1 MAKKG
6 KKKRITKRVVAEAEL
21 RELAKY
27 FQSLDD
33 SRSHV
38 NQRHKLVNVVLIAM
52 CAVIAGADGPTAIE
66 WLAGRLQLP
75 T

>member
-33 SRSHV
+33 SRSH
-38 NQRHKLVNVVLIAM
+38 
-52 CAVIAGADGPTAIE
+52 DG
-66 WLAGRLQLP
+66 
-75 T
+75 